1 LADLPSGTVTFLFT
15 DIEGSTKLLDE
26 LGDSYAEALDEH
38 RRVLREAFTRHG
50 GVEVD
55 TQGDAFFV
63 AFARASDA
71 ASAALAGQRGLA
83 ASPVRVRVGLHT
95 GEPLIR
101 DEGYVGMDVHR
112 AARVMSAGHGG
123 QVVVSQRTHS
133 LLSNELPLHD
143 LGVHRLKDLRDPE
156 RLYQLGD
163 GEFPP
168 LRTLDATNLPVS
180 ATALLGRERE
190 LKEVVSLLS
199 DDSRL
204 VTVLGPGGTGKT
216 RLALQVCA
224 ELVGQLKDGVF
235 WVPLASVTEADLVA
249 SEVAQALG
257 VKDDLT
263 AFVRDRELA
272 VLLDNFEHLL
282 DAAPV
287 VAELLA
293 ASPGLRV
300 LVTSRAPLHV
310 SGEREY
316 ALEPLAPRDSV
327 ILFCERARAVGRVV
341 APDDTVEA
349 ICVRLDGLPLAIELA
364 AARAKVLGP
373 DALLD
378 RLGHALPLLR
388 GGPRDAPERQRTLR
402 ATIEWS
408 YDLLDDETRQ
418 LFARLAVFAGAFS
431 LDAAEQVAEASV
443 DTLAT
448 LVDFNLLKTVGGD
461 RFLMLETIREY
472 ALERLAE
479 SAAAGE
485 TRRKHAEYFWALAL
499 DAYAGRL
506 ENEAAWAGRL
516 ELDHDDLRLALD
528 WLGGH
533 DSEGELEVAGALGW
547 FWVTHS
553 HLDEGARKLAQILEG
568 ASESTPAVARA
579 LTAAGALAGQQGRRA
594 ESDAFFA
601 AAVTQWRQL
610 DEQAELASA
619 LEAYAW
625 SLFFT
630 GENDR
635 SLATFE
641 EARALRQA
649 LGEGEGP
656 ALSGVCQ
663 TLVARGDVERAEPLS
678 RELLDIS
685 RAASDV
691 RSEHFALHFLA
702 DCALMRHD
710 YDEAELRYRDSL
722 RAAVQLGDVVETS
735 LEVQGIAMAR
745 AGKGDLRGAARLGA
759 AVEALWESI
768 GLVVDV
774 PFWNDLLDRHI
785 GEARAQL
792 GAAGDATWA
801 EGRALSLDDAVG
813 IALAE
818 SC

>member
-1 LADLPSGTVTFLFT
+1 
-15 DIEGSTKLLDE
+15 
-26 LGDSYAEALDEH
+26 
-38 RRVLREAFTRHG
+38 
-50 GVEVD
+50 
-55 TQGDAFFV
+55 
-63 AFARASDA
+63 
-71 ASAALAGQRGLA
+71 
-83 ASPVRVRVGLHT
+83 
-95 GEPLIR
+95 
-101 DEGYVGMDVHR
+101 
-112 AARVMSAGHGG
+112 
-123 QVVVSQRTHS
+123 
-133 LLSNELPLHD
+133 
-143 LGVHRLKDLRDPE
+143 
-156 RLYQLGD
+156 
-163 GEFPP
+163 
-168 LRTLDATNLPVS
+168 
-180 ATALLGRERE
+180 
-190 LKEVVSLLS
+190 
-199 DDSRL
+199 
-204 VTVLGPGGTGKT
+204 
-216 RLALQVCA
+216 
-224 ELVGQLKDGVF
+224 
-235 WVPLASVTEADLVA
+235 
-249 SEVAQALG
+249 
-257 VKDDLT
+257 
-263 AFVRDRELA
+263 
-272 VLLDNFEHLL
+272 
-282 DAAPV
+282 
-287 VAELLA
+287 
-293 ASPGLRV
+293 
-300 LVTSRAPLHV
+300 
-310 SGEREY
+310 
-316 ALEPLAPRDSV
+316 
-327 ILFCERARAVGRVV
+327 
-341 APDDTVEA
+341 
-349 ICVRLDGLPLAIELA
+349 
-364 AARAKVLGP
+364 
-373 DALLD
+373 
-378 RLGHALPLLR
+378 LPLLS

-431 LDAAEQVAEASV
+431 LNAAEQVAEASV

-479 SAAAGE
+479 SDAAGE
-485 TRRKHAEYFWALAL
+485 TRRKHAEFFWALAL

-506 ENEAAWAGRL
+506 EDEVAWAGRL

-553 HLDEGARKLAQILEG
+553 HLDEGARKLAQTLEG
-568 ASESTPAVARA
+568 ATETTPAIARA

-594 ESDAFFA
+594 ESEAFFA
-601 AAVTQWRQL
+601 AAVKQWREL

-641 EARALRQA
+641 EALALRRMR
-649 LGEGEGP
+649 GEGEAP

-663 TLVARGDVERAEPLS
+663 TLVARGDVVRAEPLS
-678 RELLDIS
+678 RQLLEIS
-685 RAASDV
+685 RAAADL
-691 RSEHFALHFLA
+691 RAEHFALHFLA

-710 YDEAELRYRDSL
+710 YDEAEQRYRDSL
-722 RAAVQLGDVVETS
+722 RAALQLGDVVETS

-745 AGKGDLRGAARLGA
+745 AGKGNLRGAAELGA

-774 PFWNDLLDRHI
+774 AFWNDLLDRHI

-792 GAAGDATWA
+792 GAAGEAVWA
-801 EGRALSLDDAVG
+801 QGRALSLDDAVG